1 MRVLNAI
8 QKMKKLTRLLSLA
21 SIMMPMTLSAQ
32 EEYTWDFES
41 EDQLEE
47 WTIVDKDGDGYSW
60 IYFNNEGSSI
70 MVTHGGEGLMYSAS
84 YDNDNGKEL
93 TPDNWLISP
102 EVTLDGVLS
111 LWARGQDASYC
122 EEVFGIFVCVGNST
136 DPDNFVQVGSDITA
150 TGEMTKYSFDLS
162 TYAGQTG
169 RFAIRH
175 YQTTDMFILNID
187 DVCLNPNEIY
197 IPPLP
202 DPTLPT
208 NITVTPAA
216 TTATVT
222 WDGAEGDSWNIRYK
236 EYNPNAFLWDFTYD
250 NYKSQLEGWD
260 AEDKD
265 GDGYSWGLTYEG
277 YDPTGQTANDVN
289 VRFYSY
295 SWDNS
300 GVLYPD
306 NWLYTPELILG
317 GTFKFYAMNDQ
328 YPDVLGVYV
337 VTEDGEYQ
345 IREDFAPSANHWTE
359 YTFDTSAYNGKV
371 GKIAIVHHNCHDQYR
386 VYVDY
391 ISYEPAGYVQME
403 IDGLTEPSF
412 TIPGLKPGTEYV
424 VEVQAYNDKGK
435 TKWTPVTHFTTTNNA
450 ITTGIVNGQRD
461 TVKVQSSKFFAE
473 QSGRAERKVQSEEW
487 YTIDGRKLNGKPTA
501 KGVYIHNGKAVAYP

>member
-1 MRVLNAI
+1 
-8 QKMKKLTRLLSLA
+8 
-21 SIMMPMTLSAQ
+21 MMPMTLSAQ
-32 EEYTWDFES
+32 DAYTWDFES

-47 WTIVDKDGDGYSW
+47 WTIVDKDGDGFNW
-60 IYFNNEGSSI
+60 QYFNNEGSSS
-70 MVTHGGEGLMYSAS
+70 MYTHGGEGLMYSAS
-84 YDNDNGKEL
+84 YDYDNGKEL

-197 IPPLP
+197 IPI
-202 DPTLPT
+202 PTLPT

-222 WDGAEGDSWNIRYK
+222 WDGADGDSWNIRYN
-236 EYNPNAFLWDFTYD
+236 EYNPNAFLCDLTND
-250 NYKSQLEGWD
+250 NFVSQLEGWEE
-260 AEDKD
+260 EDRD
-265 GDGYSWGLTYEG
+265 GDNNNWGLTDATG
-277 YDPTGQTANDVN
+277 YDPTGQTAGDNN
-289 VRFYSY
+289 VCFYSY
-295 SWDNS
+295 SYNN
-300 GVLYPD
+300 GEAFNPD
-306 NWLYTPELILG
+306 NWLYTPELTLG
-317 GTFKFYAMNDQ
+317 GTFKFWAKNEMAK

-345 IREDFAPSANHWTE
+345 IGEDFAPSAEDWTE
-359 YTFDTSAYNGKV
+359 YTFDTRAYNGKV
-371 GKIAIVHHNCHDQYR
+371 GKIAIVHHNCHDQYM

-391 ISYEPAGYVQME
+391 IAYEPAGYVQIE
-403 IDGLTEPSF
+403 VDALTEPSF
-412 TIPGLKPGTEYV
+412 TIPGLKPNTEYV
-424 VEVQAYNDKGK
+424 VEVQAYNEMGK
-435 TKWTPVTHFTTTNNA
+435 TKWTPATHFTTTNNTIA
-450 ITTGIVNGQRD
+450 TGLNQVTSDKSQV
-461 TVKVQSSKFFAE
+461 T
-473 QSGRAERKVQSEEW
+473 SEEW
-487 YTIDGRKLNGKPTA
+487 YTLDGRKLNGKPA
-501 KGVYIHNGKAVAYP
+501 KKGIYIQNGQKQIIK

>member
-1 MRVLNAI
+1 
-8 QKMKKLTRLLSLA
+8 MKKLTRLLSLA

-32 EEYTWDFES
+32 DAYTWDFES
-41 EDQLEE
+41 EGQFNE
-47 WTIVDKDGDGYSW
+47 WTNVDHDGDGYSW
-60 IYFNNEGSSI
+60 TYFNNEGLSTER
-70 MVTHGGEGLMYSAS
+70 MTPHGGEGLVFSAS
-84 YDNDNGKEL
+84 YDNDNGKAL

-111 LWARGQDASYC
+111 LWARGQDPRYC

-136 DPDNFVQVGSDITA
+136 DPDNFVQVGSYITA

-197 IPPLP
+197 IP

-222 WDGAEGDSWNIRYK
+222 WDGADGDSWNIRYK
-236 EYNPNAFLWDFTYD
+236 EYNPNEFLCDLTND
-250 NYKSQLEGWD
+250 NFVSQLEGWEEEDRDVDGKNWELTD
-260 AEDKD
+260 A
-265 GDGYSWGLTYEG
+265 TG
-277 YDPTGQTANDVN
+277 YDPTGQTAGDNN
-289 VRFYSY
+289 VCFYSY
-295 SWDNS
+295 SYNNGEAFD
-300 GVLYPD
+300 PD
-306 NWLYTPELILG
+306 NWLYTPELTLG
-317 GTFKFYAMNDQ
+317 GTFKFYAMNEMAD

-345 IREDFAPSANHWTE
+345 IGEDFAPSAEDWTE
-359 YTFDTSAYNGKV
+359 YTFDTRAYNGKV
-371 GKIAIVHHNCHDQYR
+371 GKIAIVHHNCHDQYW

-391 ISYEPAGYVQME
+391 ISYEPAGYVQIE
-403 IDGLTEPSF
+403 IDALTEPSF

-424 VEVQAYNDKGK
+424 VEVQAYNEMGE
-435 TKWTPVTHFTTTNNA
+435 TKWIPITHFTTTNNTIA
-450 ITTGIVNGQRD
+450 TGLNQVTSDKSQV
-461 TVKVQSSKFFAE
+461 T
-473 QSGRAERKVQSEEW
+473 SEEW
-487 YTIDGRKLNGKPTA
+487 YTLDGRKLNGKPAA
-501 KGVYIHNGKAVAYP
+501 KGIYIQNGQKQIIK

>member
-1 MRVLNAI
+1 
-8 QKMKKLTRLLSLA
+8 MKKLTRLLSLA

-32 EEYTWDFES
+32 DAYTWDFES
-41 EDQLEE
+41 EDQFNE
-47 WTIVDKDGDGYSW
+47 WTNVDHDGDGYSW
-60 IYFNNEGSSI
+60 TYFNNEGLSTER
-70 MVTHGGEGLMYSAS
+70 MTPHGGEGLVFSAS
-84 YDNDNGKEL
+84 YDNDNGKAL

-111 LWARGQDASYC
+111 LWARGQDPNYC

-136 DPDNFVQVGSDITA
+136 DPDDFVQVGSDITA

-175 YQTTDMFILNID
+175 YNVSDMFFLNID
-187 DVCLNPNEIY
+187 DVCLNPYEIF

-222 WDGAEGDSWNIRYK
+222 WDGAEGDSWNLRYK
-236 EYNPNAFLWDFTYD
+236 EYNPNAFLCDFTYD
-250 NYKSQLEGWD
+250 NFVSQFEDWSE
-260 AEDKD
+260 EDKD
-265 GDGYSWGLTYEG
+265 GDGYSWGFAYGG
-277 YDPTGQTANDVN
+277 YYPTGQTPDSKDVLI
-289 VRFYSY
+289 YSVSY
-295 SWDNS
+295 N
-300 GVLYPD
+300 GAALTPD
-306 NWLYTPELILG
+306 NWLYTPELTLG
-317 GTFKFYAMNDQ
+317 GTFKFWAMNDA

-345 IREDFAPSANHWTE
+345 IGEDFAPSAENWTE
-359 YTFDTSAYNGKV
+359 YTFDTRAYNGKV
-371 GKIAIVHHNCHDQYR
+371 GKIAIVHHNCHDQYT

-391 ISYEPAGYVQME
+391 ISYEPAGYVQIE

-435 TKWTPVTHFTTTNNA
+435 TKWTPVTHFTTTNNSIA
-450 ITTGIVNGQRD
+450 TDLNQVTSDKSQV
-461 TVKVQSSKFFAE
+461 T
-473 QSGRAERKVQSEEW
+473 SEEW
-487 YTIDGRKLNGKPTA
+487 YTLDGRKLNGKPA
-501 KGVYIHNGKAVAYP
+501 KKGVYIQNGQKQIIK